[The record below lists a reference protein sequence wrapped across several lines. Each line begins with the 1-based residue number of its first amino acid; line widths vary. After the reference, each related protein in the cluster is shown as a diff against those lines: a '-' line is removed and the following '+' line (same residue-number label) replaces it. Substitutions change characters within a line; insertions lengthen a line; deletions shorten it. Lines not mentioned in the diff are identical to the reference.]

1 MTKAQEIIAKY
12 LDEMDMDDPGVHASN
27 ILFRLHKAGIDAQAD
42 APCGLNNEEME
53 NYRMALAYISR
64 QSTDQQSRELAET
77 ALNAFPADRVPQT
90 SKQRQ
95 PGDEV
100 VYFNGRLVTWAEV
113 EAAVQEWKCSHTRP
127 DRNKGEA

>member
-1 MTKAQEIIAKY
+1 MTKAQEMLAKRIETNP
-12 LDEMDMDDPGVHASN
+12 LGWLLGVGDCIN
-27 ILFRLHKAGIDAQAD
+27 ITFTPEEAKLLTAALRLAAQAD
-42 APCGLNNEEME
+42 APDG
-53 NYRMALAYISR
+53 
-64 QSTDQQSRELAET
+64 Q
-77 ALNAFPADRVPQT
+77 PQT

-127 DRNKGEA
+127 DHDSQSALKVSSQLHNTQGE